1 MKNIIKLTSL
11 LLVIPLLVISM
22 ASCFNSGNNSNV
34 GENGGNTEDNTNNEN
49 NNNNN
54 NDNTGNED
62 TGNEG
67 NNGNEDNTVY
77 FTGKQSVLLIGQS
90 NMAGRGFA
98 EDVEPIS
105 DDRITMLNSSNE
117 WVKMQEPIHYD
128 KSAAGVG
135 LAASFAKA
143 FVETFDCEL
152 GLIPAAMG
160 GTSISD
166 WKVGGTYYNDAIAR
180 AKEAQKTSEICAIL
194 WHQGESNRSNHST
207 YAEKLQT
214 ILDAMIAELGLD
226 ADKIVIITGEL
237 REISTNVNQRETF
250 HAQLNQLSSVYKNYG
265 VADADGLSLNNDIIH
280 FDAPSLRV
288 FGYRYFN
295 IFKTLVTGTGYEF
308 VDDRDYYYVGAD
320 KDPNPNNS
328 GKYDLPSDNPGGGDI
343 GGGGSAEG
351 KTYVEGNIIAD
362 TYISSSNKD
371 DPRDT
376 HSYIG
381 TNKDSSRPIFKFN
394 VANILADP
402 GFDANKN
409 DGKFEFTFT
418 FYEGGST
425 ITADTLA
432 SAYGFLPGAGVSD
445 ADFSEVTWNTCK
457 TGAMHAGLYRG
468 GATFIYKDKALGEL
482 DVVKTDDKITFI
494 LNYSDIKQFICTEE
508 GDNYGILVMG
518 FDFKAGGVKF
528 ASMENTTYD
537 IPKVDF
543 VYGGDYSSTVESV
556 FDVVSANPDTELYFV
571 GSSNKDALKYAVG
584 EEMSFDIYLYADD
597 KIVSAPY
604 FYYSIEGEDGQA
616 KTEGYVDGSKGYFTV
631 KGSMSKAGTLRV
643 TVYVCDANK
652 NIQKKSSGLYIKNR
666 NGAKE
671 DLCFCGGAVA
681 GFNDIQSYG
690 SAPSDLESY
699 WSNIVADCYTGNIN
713 LLRFEELDVADY
725 NTEKVSTHKLYLVEI
740 DVGGGEFATGYLTVP
755 VNGDSIRIK
764 ASFVSYGNTK
774 KPSPAFTSDAAVFTI
789 CAHSYHLDDPNA
801 SAPDNYGFNINENQ
815 NRDTVYFNKMF
826 IRNIIAARFLKAY
839 IGNDSYGTITYNG
852 ATIAP
857 LGRWQVGVEFLAEG
871 GSQAAFQAVAL
882 TALDKDVT
890 RASVALTWFCD
901 IGGENIGRFDG
912 WNPEYTD
919 ALMYYDCCSLATL
932 IDSDVEVSISGA
944 GLGDTT
950 SEPTGIIAFF
960 NALNCKASL
969 KMYQNRSHTY
979 NPPVADA
986 YTISK

>member
-1 MKNIIKLTSL
+1 MKNIIKLTSFI
-11 LLVIPLLVISM
+11 LVFSMLVATMSG
-22 ASCFNSGNNSNV
+22 CFLTTDTDGKENPGGDVTTDGGKDDENNDDKNDGND
-34 GENGGNTEDNTNNEN
+34 GTEDNEDYTN
-49 NNNNN
+49 
-54 NDNTGNED
+54 
-62 TGNEG
+62 
-67 NNGNEDNTVY
+67 Y

-105 DDRITMLNSSNE
+105 DDRITMLNASNE
-117 WVKMQEPIHYD
+117 WVKMQEPIHFD

-207 YAEKLQT
+207 YADKLQV
-214 ILDAMIAELGLD
+214 ILDAMIEELGLD

-265 VADADGLSLNNDIIH
+265 VADAEGLSLNDDIIH

-295 IFKTLVTGTGYEF
+295 IFKTLVTGKGYSF
-308 VDDRDYYYVGAD
+308 VDDRDHYYVGAD

-328 GKYDLPSDNPGGGDI
+328 GKYDLPSETPGGGDI
-343 GGGGSAEG
+343 GGGGSTEG

-362 TYISSSNKD
+362 TYVSSSNKD

-376 HSYIG
+376 YSYVG

-402 GFDANKN
+402 GFEANKN
-409 DGKFEFTFT
+409 EGKFEFTFT
-418 FYEGGST
+418 FFEGGST
-425 ITADTLA
+425 VTADTLA
-432 SAYGFLPGAGVSD
+432 SAYCFAPGAGVSD
-445 ADFSEVTWNTCK
+445 ADFSQVTWNTCK
-457 TGAMHAGLYRG
+457 TGATHAGLYRG
-468 GATFIYKDKALGEL
+468 TASYIYKDKALSEV
-482 DVVKTDDKITFI
+482 DVIKTDSKITFI
-494 LNYSDIKQFICTEE
+494 LNYSDIKQFICTDE

-518 FDFKAGGVKF
+518 FDFKLGGVKF
-528 ASMENTTYD
+528 ASMENTSFD

-543 VYGGDYSSTVESV
+543 VYGGDYSKTVESV
-556 FDVVSANPDTELYFV
+556 FDVAFANPDAELYFV
-571 GSSNKDALKYAVG
+571 GSSNKDALSYAVG
-584 EEMSFDIYLYADD
+584 EEMTFDIYLYADD

-604 FYYSIEGEDGQA
+604 FYYSIEGEDGQI
-616 KTEGYVDGSKGYFTV
+616 KTEGYADGSKGYITV

-643 TVYVCDANK
+643 TVYVCDENK
-652 NIQKKSSGLYIKNR
+652 NIQKKSSGLCVVNR
-666 NGAKE
+666 NGVKE
-671 DLCFCGGAVA
+671 DLCFRGGAIA
-681 GFNDIQSYG
+681 GFEDIKAYG
-690 SAPSDLESY
+690 SVPSDLESY
-699 WSNIVADCYTGNIN
+699 WSAIVAECYTGSIN
-713 LLRFEELDVADY
+713 LLRFEELNVADY
-725 NTEKVSTHKLYLVEI
+725 NASKVSTHKLYLVEI
-740 DVGGGEFATGYLTVP
+740 DVGGGEFATGYLSVP
-755 VNGDSIRIK
+755 IDGASIRLK
-764 ASFVSYGNTK
+764 ASFMSYGNTK

-801 SAPDNYGFNINENQ
+801 AAPENYGFDNTENQ
-815 NRDTVYFNKMF
+815 DRDTVYFKKMF
-826 IRNIIAARFLKAY
+826 IRNIMAARFLKAY
-839 IGNDSYGTITYNG
+839 IGDSSYGTIVYNG
-852 ATIAP
+852 ETVAP
-857 LGRWQVGVEFLAEG
+857 LGRWQKGVEFLAEG
-871 GSQAAFQAVAL
+871 GSQAAFQAIAI

-932 IDSDVEVSISGA
+932 IGANVEVSISGA

-950 SEPTGIIAFF
+950 SEPSGIAALY
-960 NALNCKASL
+960 NALNCTASL

-979 NPPVADA
+979 NPPVADT